1 MGLASLILGIIGL
14 ILAFIP
20 GCGMF
25 FLPQF
30 GVTVKFTADRDELRP
45 QCMNLFRYVHKDAS
59 LLSRLSSAH

>member
-1 MGLASLILGIIGL
+1 
-14 ILAFIP
+14 
-20 GCGMF
+20 MF